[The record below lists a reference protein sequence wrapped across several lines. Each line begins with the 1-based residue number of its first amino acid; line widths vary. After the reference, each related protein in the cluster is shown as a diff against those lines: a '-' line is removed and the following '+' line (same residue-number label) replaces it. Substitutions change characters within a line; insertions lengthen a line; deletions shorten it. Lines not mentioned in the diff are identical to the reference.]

1 MYQCLCWFRLSS
13 NTQKMKFSSILICG
27 LILSCFC
34 SRATGSKEEL
44 SIIQS
49 PANSI
54 TVNEGDSAQI
64 TCCWNKVNHSVKTV
78 WYKNEKRVAAEKQQ
92 HKEDCS
98 ILYITK
104 ITMND
109 TGDYFCK
116 LYQDIPYLLEFEG
129 NRTTIIVKEGQVSTY
144 TTTTANVNSVSL
156 STATAATASFVSRT
170 TTTLIGIHTT
180 TEVFI
185 SPKVVPVITSVPA
198 KKSEVADYPKIN
210 PEDENYHSLDPPRVQ
225 GNSREVVMIYFF
237 RCLPFLSLLAAFFYL
252 NRDDRRVTKSK
263 PAVEHAVGSEDE
275 PEEDLESGNK
285 RRNET
290 EGVEQGE
297 NASEGG
303 ETRENAEKP
312 YTVEVTEED
321 EEKHDEGNETVVILD
336 SENESVPTCGNEKGT
351 DSVLDT
357 KERTV
362 SALGDSVVSALC
374 QRQEMN

>member
-198 KKSEVADYPKIN
+198 S
-210 PEDENYHSLDPPRVQ
+210 
-225 GNSREVVMIYFF
+225 NSREVVMIYFF

-263 PAVEHAVGSEDE
+263 PVEHAVGSEDE

>member
-1 MYQCLCWFRLSS
+1 MNGSSKLLCGLLMSCLCF
-13 NTQKMKFSSILICG
+13 G
-27 LILSCFC
+27 
-34 SRATGSKEEL
+34 ATGSKEEL

-156 STATAATASFVSRT
+156 STATAATASSAPSHKSPDPPLTLPLSLAAAIGLLTLCLAFSMCKMRNSCKNSERMVIHQMTHSEGEENENMEVEEISTNSSR
-170 TTTLIGIHTT
+170 G
-180 TEVFI
+180 
-185 SPKVVPVITSVPA
+185 SQQWYQVPVYWSYFDVQTG
-198 KKSEVADYPKIN
+198 EEQCQ
-210 PEDENYHSLDPPRVQ
+210 PE
-225 GNSREVVMIYFF
+225 
-237 RCLPFLSLLAAFFYL
+237 
-252 NRDDRRVTKSK
+252 
-263 PAVEHAVGSEDE
+263 
-275 PEEDLESGNK
+275 
-285 RRNET
+285 
-290 EGVEQGE
+290 
-297 NASEGG
+297 
-303 ETRENAEKP
+303 
-312 YTVEVTEED
+312 
-321 EEKHDEGNETVVILD
+321 
-336 SENESVPTCGNEKGT
+336 
-351 DSVLDT
+351 
-357 KERTV
+357 
-362 SALGDSVVSALC
+362 
-374 QRQEMN
+374 